1 MSRSSKGFA
10 DFFPT
15 APSVLQQKRSK
26 ASQDRRRHQSP
37 SAGQTCSSSTP
48 PVPPAPSDGEGEG
61 DTIAKGTPNGHLKA
75 MPNSLTHEENDIA
88 NSDIAHE
95 VGSTSSTSTT
105 SSIFSAVTRDANMAH
120 LDGPHKS
127 TSLTPLTNTD
137 SSPRA
142 NGNISPPKRRNY
154 DEHLSVGNSE
164 LSPQSD
170 QLEGA
175 SIYQGFDP
183 ARAQLPT
190 APSAR
195 PGKGEIKGFK
205 AVYDPDLD
213 KTLKGKEKRSRQ
225 VQYSP
230 FGEEVGL
237 IAMPASTC
245 FFWGLAKLMECLRR
259 KMRLPQQ
266 IPD

>member
-37 SAGQTCSSSTP
+37 STGQSCSSNAFSA
-48 PVPPAPSDGEGEG
+48 PPAPSDGEGEG
-61 DTIAKGTPNGHLKA
+61 GNLANGTLNGHLSTVT
-75 MPNSLTHEENDIA
+75 NSLAHEENDVA

-105 SSIFSAVTRDANMAH
+105 SSIFSAGNRDANMAH
-120 LDGPHKS
+120 HDGPQKS

-142 NGNISPPKRRNY
+142 IGNNSPPKRR
-154 DEHLSVGNSE
+154 GNDKHFSIIE
-164 LSPQSD
+164 ISATSPVRE
-170 QLEGA
+170 QLDGV
-175 SIYQGFDP
+175 SIYRGLDP
-183 ARAQLPT
+183 VHSHLPT
-190 APSAR
+190 ALSAR
-195 PGKGEIKGFK
+195 PGKGEVKGFK
-205 AVYDPDLD
+205 AIYDPDLD

-225 VQYSP
+225 VQFSP
-230 FGEEVGL
+230 FGEEVSL
-237 IAMPASTC
+237 IA
-245 FFWGLAKLMECLRR
+245 
-259 KMRLPQQ
+259 
-266 IPD
+266 I

>member
-37 SAGQTCSSSTP
+37 SAGQPCSSSALSA
-48 PVPPAPSDGEGEG
+48 PPAPSDGESEG
-61 DTIAKGTPNGHLKA
+61 VTIANGTSDGHFNSV
-75 MPNSLTHEENDIA
+75 PTSLTHEENDIV

-105 SSIFSAVTRDANMAH
+105 SSIFSAVNRDPSMTH
-120 LDGPHKS
+120 HDGPHKS

-142 NGNISPPKRRNY
+142 NGNNSPPKRRIH
-154 DEHLSVGNSE
+154 DEYLSVGNLA
-164 LSPQSD
+164 LSPPRD

-175 SIYQGFDP
+175 SIYRGLDY

-190 APSAR
+190 ALSAR
-195 PGKGEIKGFK
+195 PGKGVVKGFK
-205 AVYDPDLD
+205 ADYDPDLD

-225 VQYSP
+225 VQYIR
-230 FGEEVGL
+230 FGEEVCLIPIPNNECLYKGL
-237 IAMPASTC
+237 S
-245 FFWGLAKLMECLRR
+245 KLMGMPL
-259 KMRLPQQ
+259 
-266 IPD
+266 

>member
-37 SAGQTCSSSTP
+37 STGQSCSSSALSVP
-48 PVPPAPSDGEGEG
+48 PVPSDGEGEG
-61 DTIAKGTPNGHLKA
+61 DILANGTPNGQLNTVTN
-75 MPNSLTHEENDIA
+75 PLTHEENDIA

-105 SSIFSAVTRDANMAH
+105 SSIFSAINRDTNMAH
-120 LDGPHKS
+120 HDRPQKS
-127 TSLTPLTNTD
+127 TSLTPLTNID

-142 NGNISPPKRRNY
+142 NGNNSPPKRRMN
-154 DEHLSVGNSE
+154 DVHISVENSI
-164 LSPQSD
+164 LSPPRE
-170 QLEGA
+170 QLEGP
-175 SIYQGFDP
+175 SIYRGLDSL
-183 ARAQLPT
+183 RSQLPH

-195 PGKGEIKGFK
+195 PGKGEVKGFK
-205 AVYDPDLD
+205 AIYDPDLD

-225 VQYSP
+225 VQFSA
-230 FGEEVGL
+230 FGEEVRL
-237 IAMPASTC
+237 VAMWLLRVCSKVWAS
-245 FFWGLAKLMECLRR
+245 
-259 KMRLPQQ
+259 
-266 IPD
+266 

>member
-15 APSVLQQKRSK
+15 APSVLQQKRSQ

-37 SAGQTCSSSTP
+37 STGQSCSSSALHA
-48 PVPPAPSDGEGEG
+48 PPARSDGEGEG
-61 DTIAKGTPNGHLKA
+61 DTLANGTPNGH
-75 MPNSLTHEENDIA
+75 PHTVRDSLMHEENDTA

-105 SSIFSAVTRDANMAH
+105 SSIFSAVNRDANMAH
-120 LDGPHKS
+120 HDGPQKS

-142 NGNISPPKRRNY
+142 NGNNSPPKRRNNN
-154 DEHLSVGNSE
+154 EHLSVEQSA
-164 LSPQSD
+164 LSPPGE

-175 SIYQGFDP
+175 SIYRCLDP
-183 ARAQLPT
+183 LRVQLPT

-205 AVYDPDLD
+205 AIYDPDLD

-225 VQYSP
+225 VQFSP
-230 FGEEVGL
+230 FGEEVYR
-237 IAMPASTC
+237 S
-245 FFWGLAKLMECLRR
+245 
-259 KMRLPQQ
+259 Q
-266 IPD
+266 

>member
-15 APSVLQQKRSK
+15 APSVLQQKRFK

-37 SAGQTCSSSTP
+37 STGQSCPSSALSA
-48 PVPPAPSDGEGEG
+48 PPAPSDGEGDGE
-61 DTIAKGTPNGHLKA
+61 TLPNGTPNGHFNT
-75 MPNSLTHEENDIA
+75 MPNSLMREENEIV

-105 SSIFSAVTRDANMAH
+105 SSIFSAVNRDANMAH
-120 LDGPHKS
+120 HDGPHKS

-142 NGNISPPKRRNY
+142 NGNNSPSKRRIY
-154 DEHLSVGNSE
+154 DEHLSVGNSA
-164 LSPQSD
+164 LSPPRD
-170 QLEGA
+170 QLGGA
-175 SIYQGFDP
+175 SIYRGLDP
-183 ARAQLPT
+183 TRAQLPP

-195 PGKGEIKGFK
+195 PGKGEVKGFK

-225 VQYSP
+225 VQFSP
-230 FGEEVGL
+230 FGEEVCL
-237 IAMPASTC
+237 IARGIVMC
-245 FFWGLAKLMECLRR
+245 
-259 KMRLPQQ
+259 
-266 IPD
+266 IV

>member
-26 ASQDRRRHQSP
+26 ASQDRRRHPSP
-37 SAGQTCSSSTP
+37 SPGQSCPSSAFSA
-48 PVPPAPSDGEGEG
+48 PPAPSDGEGEG
-61 DTIAKGTPNGHLKA
+61 DTLANGTPNGHLNTI
-75 MPNSLTHEENDIA
+75 PNPLTHEENDTA

-105 SSIFSAVTRDANMAH
+105 SSIFSAVNRDPNMAH
-120 LDGPHKS
+120 HDGPHKS

-137 SSPRA
+137 SSPQA
-142 NGNISPPKRRNY
+142 NGHSSPPKRRNY
-154 DEHLSVGNSE
+154 DEHLSVGNSA
-164 LSPQSD
+164 LSPLRD

-175 SIYQGFDP
+175 SIYRGLDP
-183 ARAQLPT
+183 VRAQLPT
-190 APSAR
+190 ASSAR
-195 PGKGEIKGFK
+195 PGKGEVKGFK

-225 VQYSP
+225 VQFSP
-230 FGEEVGL
+230 FGEEVCWRALHTFICLDLGL
-237 IAMPASTC
+237 D
-245 FFWGLAKLMECLRR
+245 KLMRLFSR
-259 KMRLPQQ
+259 KMGFLQQ
-266 IPD
+266 IHD

>member
-37 SAGQTCSSSTP
+37 SASQSCSSSALSA
-48 PVPPAPSDGEGEG
+48 PPAPSDGEGEG
-61 DTIAKGTPNGHLKA
+61 DTLANRTANGHLST
-75 MPNSLTHEENDIA
+75 MPNSHEENDIA

-105 SSIFSAVTRDANMAH
+105 SSIFSAANRDANMAH
-120 LDGPHKS
+120 HDGPHKS
-127 TSLTPLTNTD
+127 TSLTPLTNID

-142 NGNISPPKRRNY
+142 NGNISPPKRRIY
-154 DEHLSVGNSE
+154 DEHLSVESSA
-164 LSPQSD
+164 LSPPHD

-175 SIYQGFDP
+175 STYQALDP
-183 ARAQLPT
+183 ARAQLPP
-190 APSAR
+190 ALSAR

-225 VQYSP
+225 VQFSP
-230 FGEEVGL
+230 FGEEVCL
-237 IAMPASTC
+237 IAM
-245 FFWGLAKLMECLRR
+245 
-259 KMRLPQQ
+259 
-266 IPD
+266 

>member
-37 SAGQTCSSSTP
+37 SAGQSCSSGAFSA
-48 PVPPAPSDGEGEG
+48 PPAPSDVEVVG
-61 DTIAKGTPNGHLKA
+61 DTLVNGTPNGHVNSI
-75 MPNSLTHEENDIA
+75 PNSLTHEENDVT

-105 SSIFSAVTRDANMAH
+105 SSVFSAVNRDVNMAH
-120 LDGPHKS
+120 HDEPRKS

-142 NGNISPPKRRNY
+142 NGINSPPKRRVH
-154 DEHLSVGNSE
+154 DEHLPVGNSA
-164 LSPQSD
+164 LSPPHD
-170 QLEGA
+170 QLEGT
-175 SIYQGFDP
+175 SIYRGLDP
-183 ARAQLPT
+183 ARARLP
-190 APSAR
+190 AALSAR

-225 VQYSP
+225 VQFSP
-230 FGEEVGL
+230 FGEEVCL
-237 IAMPASTC
+237 IAMRILTYSV
-245 FFWGLAKLMECLRR
+245 
-259 KMRLPQQ
+259 
-266 IPD
+266 

>member
-37 SAGQTCSSSTP
+37 PTGPSCSSSALSA
-48 PVPPAPSDGEGEG
+48 PPAPSDGEGDG
-61 DTIAKGTPNGHLKA
+61 DALTNGTPNGHLSTVT
-75 MPNSLTHEENDIA
+75 NSLTHEENDIA

-105 SSIFSAVTRDANMAH
+105 SSVFSALNRDANMAH
-120 LDGPHKS
+120 HDGPQKS

-142 NGNISPPKRRNY
+142 NGNNSPPKRRGK
-154 DEHLSVGNSE
+154 DEHLSADNSAI
-164 LSPQSD
+164 SPPPEQPD
-170 QLEGA
+170 GA
-175 SIYQGFDP
+175 SIYRGSDIL
-183 ARAQLPT
+183 RAQLPS

-195 PGKGEIKGFK
+195 PGKGEVKGFK
-205 AVYDPDLD
+205 AIYDPDLD

-225 VQYSP
+225 VQFSP
-230 FGEEVGL
+230 FGEEVHL
-237 IAMPASTC
+237 IAM
-245 FFWGLAKLMECLRR
+245 
-259 KMRLPQQ
+259 
-266 IPD
+266 

>member
-37 SAGQTCSSSTP
+37 SPGQSCFSSALP
-48 PVPPAPSDGEGEG
+48 APPAPSDGEGEG
-61 DTIAKGTPNGHLKA
+61 ITLANRTPDGHLNT
-75 MPNSLTHEENDIA
+75 MPTPLTHEENDIV

-95 VGSTSSTSTT
+95 VGSTSSTSTA
-105 SSIFSAVTRDANMAH
+105 SSIFSQVNRDTNMAH
-120 LDGPHKS
+120 HDGPHKS

-142 NGNISPPKRRNY
+142 NGNNSPPKKRIY
-154 DEHLSVGNSE
+154 DEHLSVGNSA
-164 LSPQSD
+164 LSPLRD

-175 SIYQGFDP
+175 SIYRGLDE
-183 ARAQLPT
+183 ARAQLPI
-190 APSAR
+190 ALSAR
-195 PGKGEIKGFK
+195 PGKGEVKGFK

-230 FGEEVGL
+230 FGEEVCL
-237 IAMPASTC
+237 IAV
-245 FFWGLAKLMECLRR
+245 
-259 KMRLPQQ
+259 
-266 IPD
+266 

>member
-37 SAGQTCSSSTP
+37 SAGQSCSSGAFSA
-48 PVPPAPSDGEGEG
+48 PPAPSDVEGEG
-61 DTIAKGTPNGHLKA
+61 DTLVNGTPNGHPNT
-75 MPNSLTHEENDIA
+75 MPNPPTHEENDVT

-105 SSIFSAVTRDANMAH
+105 SSVFSAVNRDANMAH
-120 LDGPHKS
+120 HDGPHKS

-142 NGNISPPKRRNY
+142 NGNNSPAKIRIY
-154 DEHLSVGNSE
+154 DEHLSAGNSA
-164 LSPQSD
+164 LSPPQD

-175 SIYQGFDP
+175 SIYRGLDP
-183 ARAQLPT
+183 ARAHLPT
-190 APSAR
+190 ALSAR
-195 PGKGEIKGFK
+195 PAKGEIKGFK

-225 VQYSP
+225 VQFSP
-230 FGEEVGL
+230 FGEEVRL
-237 IAMPASTC
+237 IALENTTY
-245 FFWGLAKLMECLRR
+245 
-259 KMRLPQQ
+259 
-266 IPD
+266 

>member
-37 SAGQTCSSSTP
+37 PTGPSCSSSALSA
-48 PVPPAPSDGEGEG
+48 PPAPSDGEGDG
-61 DTIAKGTPNGHLKA
+61 DALANETPNGHLSTVTH
-75 MPNSLTHEENDIA
+75 SLSHEENDIA

-105 SSIFSAVTRDANMAH
+105 SSVFSALNRDANMAH
-120 LDGPHKS
+120 HDGRHDRPQKS

-142 NGNISPPKRRNY
+142 NGNNSPPKRRGKH
-154 DEHLSVGNSE
+154 EHLSADNSA
-164 LSPQSD
+164 LSPPQEQPD
-170 QLEGA
+170 GA
-175 SIYQGFDP
+175 SMYRGSGIL
-183 ARAQLPT
+183 RAQLPS

-195 PGKGEIKGFK
+195 PGKGEVKGFK
-205 AVYDPDLD
+205 AIYDPDLD

-225 VQYSP
+225 VQFSP
-230 FGEEVGL
+230 FGEEVYS
-237 IAMPASTC
+237 IST
-245 FFWGLAKLMECLRR
+245 
-259 KMRLPQQ
+259 
-266 IPD
+266 

>member
-1 MSRSSKGFA
+1 MSRSSKGYA

-37 SAGQTCSSSTP
+37 SAGLSCSSSALSA
-48 PVPPAPSDGEGEG
+48 PPASSDGEVEG
-61 DTIAKGTPNGHLKA
+61 DTLANRTLNGHVGT

-95 VGSTSSTSTT
+95 IGSTGSTSTT
-105 SSIFSAVTRDANMAH
+105 SSIFSAANRDANMAH
-120 LDGPHKS
+120 HDGPHKS

-142 NGNISPPKRRNY
+142 NGNISPPKRRIH
-154 DEHLSVGNSE
+154 DEHLSVENSA
-164 LSPQSD
+164 LSPRRD

-175 SIYQGFDP
+175 SIYRGIDP
-183 ARAQLPT
+183 ARAHLPP
-190 APSAR
+190 ALSAR

-205 AVYDPDLD
+205 AIYDPDLD

-225 VQYSP
+225 VQFSS
-230 FGEEVGL
+230 FGAEVGL
-237 IAMPASTC
+237 LQ
-245 FFWGLAKLMECLRR
+245 GLLFYS
-259 KMRLPQQ
+259 
-266 IPD
+266 

>member
-1 MSRSSKGFA
+1 MSRSSRGFA

-37 SAGQTCSSSTP
+37 SAGQSSLAGAFPAP
-48 PVPPAPSDGEGEG
+48 PVPSDVGCEG
-61 DTIAKGTPNGHLKA
+61 DNLPNGTPNGHLNTTQN
-75 MPNSLTHEENDIA
+75 PPTHEENEIA

-95 VGSTSSTSTT
+95 VGSTSSTSTA
-105 SSIFSAVTRDANMAH
+105 SSVFSTVNRDANMAH
-120 LDGPHKS
+120 HDGPHKS

-137 SSPRA
+137 SSPQA
-142 NGNISPPKRRNY
+142 NGNISPPKKRNY
-154 DEHLSVGNSE
+154 EEHLSVGNSA
-164 LSPQSD
+164 LSPLRD

-175 SIYQGFDP
+175 SAYRGFDL
-183 ARAQLPT
+183 ARAQLP
-190 APSAR
+190 AALSAR
-195 PGKGEIKGFK
+195 PGKGDVKGFK

-230 FGEEVGL
+230 FGEEVCL
-237 IAMPASTC
+237 IVT
-245 FFWGLAKLMECLRR
+245 
-259 KMRLPQQ
+259 RLPKT
-266 IPD
+266 

>member
-37 SAGQTCSSSTP
+37 SVGRSCSSSALAA
-48 PVPPAPSDGEGEG
+48 PPAPLDGEGEG
-61 DTIAKGTPNGHLKA
+61 DTLANGTPNGHLNNI
-75 MPNSLTHEENDIA
+75 PSSLTHEETDIS

-105 SSIFSAVTRDANMAH
+105 SSIFSAVNRDANMAH
-120 LDGPHKS
+120 HDGTHKS

-142 NGNISPPKRRNY
+142 NGNNSPPKRRIY
-154 DEHLSVGNSE
+154 DEHLSVGNSA
-164 LSPQSD
+164 LSPPQD

-175 SIYQGFDP
+175 SVYRALDS
-183 ARAQLPT
+183 ARTQLPP
-190 APSAR
+190 ALSAR
-195 PGKGEIKGFK
+195 PDKGEVKGFK

-225 VQYSP
+225 VQFSP
-230 FGEEVGL
+230 FGEEV
-237 IAMPASTC
+237 C
-245 FFWGLAKLMECLRR
+245 FIKT
-259 KMRLPQQ
+259 
-266 IPD
+266 

>member
-1 MSRSSKGFA
+1 MERRNGASQTVQIVTIPRMSRSSKGFA

-37 SAGQTCSSSTP
+37 SASHPCPSSALS
-48 PVPPAPSDGEGEG
+48 VPPAPSDREGEG
-61 DTIAKGTPNGHLKA
+61 DTLANRTPNGHLNT
-75 MPNSLTHEENDIA
+75 MPNSLMHDENEIV

-105 SSIFSAVTRDANMAH
+105 SSIFSAANRDANMAH
-120 LDGPHKS
+120 HDGPHKS

-142 NGNISPPKRRNY
+142 NGINSPPKRRVN
-154 DEHLSVGNSE
+154 DEHLSVGNSA
-164 LSPQSD
+164 LSPLRD

-175 SIYQGFDP
+175 SIYRGLDP
-183 ARAQLPT
+183 IRAQLPP
-190 APSAR
+190 ALSAR
-195 PGKGEIKGFK
+195 PGKGEVKGHK
-205 AVYDPDLD
+205 AIYDPDLD

-225 VQYSP
+225 VQFSP
-230 FGEEVGL
+230 FGEEVRL
-237 IAMPASTC
+237 IA
-245 FFWGLAKLMECLRR
+245 
-259 KMRLPQQ
+259 
-266 IPD
+266 I

>member
-37 SAGQTCSSSTP
+37 SASQSCPSSALSA
-48 PVPPAPSDGEGEG
+48 PPAPSDGEGEG
-61 DTIAKGTPNGHLKA
+61 DTLANGTTNGHLNTIQK
-75 MPNSLTHEENDIA
+75 SLKREENDIV
-88 NSDIAHE
+88 NSDVAHE

-105 SSIFSAVTRDANMAH
+105 SSIFSAVNRDANMAH
-120 LDGPHKS
+120 HDGPHKS

-142 NGNISPPKRRNY
+142 NGNNSPPKRRIH
-154 DEHLSVGNSE
+154 DEQLSIETSA
-164 LSPQSD
+164 LFSPRD

-175 SIYQGFDP
+175 STYQGLDP

-195 PGKGEIKGFK
+195 PGKGEVKGFK

-225 VQYSP
+225 VQFSP
-230 FGEEVGL
+230 FGEEVRL
-237 IAMPASTC
+237 IPMWNFIFWFKACAS
-245 FFWGLAKLMECLRR
+245 
-259 KMRLPQQ
+259 
-266 IPD
+266 

>member
-37 SAGQTCSSSTP
+37 SAGLSCSSSALP
-48 PVPPAPSDGEGEG
+48 GPPASSDGEVEG
-61 DTIAKGTPNGHLKA
+61 DTLANRTLNGHA
-75 MPNSLTHEENDIA
+75 GTMPNSLTHEENDIA

-105 SSIFSAVTRDANMAH
+105 SSIFSAANRDANMAH
-120 LDGPHKS
+120 QDGPHKS

-142 NGNISPPKRRNY
+142 NGNISPPKRRIH
-154 DEHLSVGNSE
+154 DEHLSVENSA
-164 LSPQSD
+164 LSPRD

-175 SIYQGFDP
+175 SIYQGIDP
-183 ARAQLPT
+183 ARAYLPP
-190 APSAR
+190 ALSAR

-205 AVYDPDLD
+205 AIYDPDLD

-225 VQYSP
+225 VQFSP
-230 FGEEVGL
+230 FGAEVGL
-237 IAMPASTC
+237 LDRFLFYS
-245 FFWGLAKLMECLRR
+245 
-259 KMRLPQQ
+259 
-266 IPD
+266 

>member
-37 SAGQTCSSSTP
+37 STVQSCPSSALSA
-48 PVPPAPSDGEGEG
+48 PPAPSDGEGEG
-61 DTIAKGTPNGHLKA
+61 DTLANGTPNGHLNTVT
-75 MPNSLTHEENDIA
+75 NSLTHEENDIG

-105 SSIFSAVTRDANMAH
+105 SSIFSTVNRDANMAH
-120 LDGPHKS
+120 HDEPQKS

-142 NGNISPPKRRNY
+142 NGNSSPSKRRIY
-154 DEHLSVGNSE
+154 DEHLSAANSA
-164 LSPQSD
+164 LSPPREQF
-170 QLEGA
+170 EGA
-175 SIYQGFDP
+175 SIYRGLD
-183 ARAQLPT
+183 ALRAQLPT

-195 PGKGEIKGFK
+195 PGKGEVKGFK
-205 AVYDPDLD
+205 AIYDPDLD

-225 VQYSP
+225 VQFSP
-230 FGEEVGL
+230 FGEEVYL
-237 IAMPASTC
+237 IAM
-245 FFWGLAKLMECLRR
+245 
-259 KMRLPQQ
+259 
-266 IPD
+266 

>member
-37 SAGQTCSSSTP
+37 SVGRSCSSSALAA
-48 PVPPAPSDGEGEG
+48 PPAPLDGEGEG
-61 DTIAKGTPNGHLKA
+61 DTLANGTPNGHLNNI
-75 MPNSLTHEENDIA
+75 PNSMTHEETDIS

-105 SSIFSAVTRDANMAH
+105 SSIFSAVNRDANMAH
-120 LDGPHKS
+120 HDGTHKS

-142 NGNISPPKRRNY
+142 NGNNSPPKRRIY
-154 DEHLSVGNSE
+154 DEHLSVGNSA
-164 LSPQSD
+164 LSPPQD

-175 SIYQGFDP
+175 SVYRGLDS
-183 ARAQLPT
+183 ARTQLPP
-190 APSAR
+190 ALSAR
-195 PGKGEIKGFK
+195 PGKGEVKGFK

-225 VQYSP
+225 VQFSP
-230 FGEEVGL
+230 FGEEVCL
-237 IAMPASTC
+237 IKT
-245 FFWGLAKLMECLRR
+245 
-259 KMRLPQQ
+259 
-266 IPD
+266 

>member
-26 ASQDRRRHQSP
+26 ASQDRRRQQSP
-37 SAGQTCSSSTP
+37 ATGQPCSSSALSAP
-48 PVPPAPSDGEGEG
+48 PVPTDGGGEGE
-61 DTIAKGTPNGHLKA
+61 TLANGTLNGHLNNIT
-75 MPNSLTHEENDIA
+75 NSLMHDENDIA

-105 SSIFSAVTRDANMAH
+105 SSIFSAVSRDCNMAH
-120 LDGPHKS
+120 HDGPQKS

-142 NGNISPPKRRNY
+142 NGHNSPPKRRIY
-154 DEHLSVGNSE
+154 DEHLSVENSA
-164 LSPQSD
+164 LSPP
-170 QLEGA
+170 LEQFEGT
-175 SIYQGFDP
+175 SILQGLDP
-183 ARAQLPT
+183 LRTQLPP
-190 APSAR
+190 AQSAR

-205 AVYDPDLD
+205 AIYDPDLD

-225 VQYSP
+225 VQFSP
-230 FGEEVGL
+230 FGEEVYL
-237 IAMPASTC
+237 IA
-245 FFWGLAKLMECLRR
+245 K
-259 KMRLPQQ
+259 
-266 IPD
+266 